1 MFSPLSSPCV
11 QLSSPRCTCGSP
23 ALLHIHTY
31 SHPPT
36 NTHTLAL
43 HASSLI
49 KTSGAKVSSAPRG
62 RETASSLPFLACFS
76 SIAAAF
82 PFPFSPPLRPRS
94 PRASQA
100 GRGSG
105 GPLTSAPLRRG
116 PALGSPY
123 PQLLLVRSAGREG
136 WRGPADSS
144 QMLAKCSYVITVFSI
159 LPPRPLCVSFSPP
172 PLQPQLW
179 PVSDLALPT
188 SLLPPTPHN
197 ITICSAQQLIP
208 SGSKVQAFGYCCCYP
223 WQESSCVSRAGKRWA
238 ALFCARLLSIT
249 APQLLGTFALPFP
262 SGCKRG
268 EGHLRHRKVTV
279 CFYAA
284 VFWGALRLPC
294 KSSWPSTVLGSL
306 IISGQA
312 AEGVGKTR

>member
-23 ALLHIHTY
+23 ALLHTHTY

-43 HASSLI
+43 HASSL
-49 KTSGAKVSSAPRG
+49 TETYGAKVSSAPRD
-62 RETASSLPFLACFS
+62 RETAPSLPFPACFS
-76 SIAAAF
+76 STAAAF

-100 GRGSG
+100 GRGGG

-159 LPPRPLCVSFSPP
+159 LPPRPLCVSFPP
-172 PLQPQLW
+172 PLHPQLW
-179 PVSDLALPT
+179 PVSDLALPP
-188 SLLPPTPHN
+188 SLHPPTPHN

-208 SGSKVQAFGYCCCYP
+208 SEAKFGLL
-223 WQESSCVSRAGKRWA
+223 ATAAATLGKRA
-238 ALFCARLLSIT
+238 
-249 APQLLGTFALPFP
+249 
-262 SGCKRG
+262 
-268 EGHLRHRKVTV
+268 H
-279 CFYAA
+279 
-284 VFWGALRLPC
+284 VFQE
-294 KSSWPSTVLGSL
+294 LGSD
-306 IISGQA
+306 GQHCSVLA
-312 AEGVGKTR
+312 SSPSLPHSCRVPLLYPSLVPANGERDT

>member
-172 PLQPQLW
+172 PTSAPALARVRLGSPYLPSSTHPAQHH
-179 PVSDLALPT
+179 DLLSSTADSFWKQSSGFWLLL
-188 SLLPPTPHN
+188 LLP
-197 ITICSAQQLIP
+197 L
-208 SGSKVQAFGYCCCYP
+208 
-223 WQESSCVSRAGKRWA
+223 
-238 ALFCARLLSIT
+238 ARELM
-249 APQLLGTFALPFP
+249 
-262 SGCKRG
+262 
-268 EGHLRHRKVTV
+268 
-279 CFYAA
+279 CF
-284 VFWGALRLPC
+284 
-294 KSSWPSTVLGSL
+294 KSWEAMGSTVLCSPPL
-306 IISGQA
+306 HHCPTA
-312 AEGVGKTR
+312 AGYLCFTLP